1 MKRIFIITLVITAFG
16 FQSCSK
22 DIVTE
27 RERVENKMVEL
38 DNLILTQQA
47 EGGVDSEA
55 FLDAML
61 GGVMSFTQVYMCT
74 TDNEW
79 IDYTAYLS
87 DMVGFS
93 GVFPI
98 LFNDDNT
105 CLRRW
110 ELDAWPVAGYDMG
123 KWSYDPAAFEIEFVM
138 GDCTDLSK
146 VLYYKDNVAII
157 EGRFA
162 DAHTFYDVEKIIMQT
177 SYYRYV
183 VSFDRMS
190 RKEYM
195 REYESV
201 YRTAEQ
207 NKEIEQQRIAEKF
220 AEMDEMIRAQQTA
233 GGFDSA
239 EFTNCMHNGIMM
251 FQQTYIYTDTD
262 EWRDCDMNRYLPDR
276 DDIVFFDDG
285 TYCREDDFV
294 HGTPTRTWSYDAA
307 TQTVTFVFGDRTDT
321 AKVLY
326 FRDNKAIIEG
336 NFADCDRSLDNHMD
350 KWESV
355 YHRYVVYFDMSDN
368 GREIFMDLYNHDR
381 DKWQQVH
388 D

>member
-1 MKRIFIITLVITAFG
+1 
-16 FQSCSK
+16 
-22 DIVTE
+22 
-27 RERVENKMVEL
+27 
-38 DNLILTQQA
+38 
-47 EGGVDSEA
+47 
-55 FLDAML
+55 
-61 GGVMSFTQVYMCT
+61 
-74 TDNEW
+74 
-79 IDYTAYLS
+79 
-87 DMVGFS
+87 
-93 GVFPI
+93 
-98 LFNDDNT
+98 
-105 CLRRW
+105 
-110 ELDAWPVAGYDMG
+110 
-123 KWSYDPAAFEIEFVM
+123 
-138 GDCTDLSK
+138 
-146 VLYYKDNVAII
+146 
-157 EGRFA
+157 
-162 DAHTFYDVEKIIMQT
+162 MQT

-326 FRDNKAIIEG
+326 FKDNVAIIEG
-336 NFADCDRSLDNHMD
+336 NFSL
-350 KWESV
+350 V
-355 YHRYVVYFDMSDN
+355 YTAYRGHSDQRTIIRRRYVVEFDSAARGQMVSEYERWLDTVYW
-368 GREIFMDLYNHDR
+368 GDAR
-381 DKWQQVH
+381 
-388 D
+388 

>member
-1 MKRIFIITLVITAFG
+1 MKRILTLTSAMLALCVT
-16 FQSCSK
+16 SCSK
-22 DIVTE
+22 DIMTE
-27 RERVENKMVEL
+27 HQRIENKMIEL
-38 DNLILTQQA
+38 DNLISTQQA

-61 GGVMSFTQVYMCT
+61 GGVMSFTQVYMYT

-138 GDCTDLSK
+138 DDCTDRSK

-162 DAHTFYDVEKIIMQT
+162 DAHTFYDAEKIIMQT

-307 TQTVTFVFGDRTDT
+307 T
-321 AKVLY
+321 
-326 FRDNKAIIEG
+326 
-336 NFADCDRSLDNHMD
+336 RSEEHTSELQ
-350 KWESV
+350 SQ
-355 YHRYVVYFDMSDN
+355 R
-368 GREIFMDLYNHDR
+368 
-381 DKWQQVH
+381 
-388 D
+388 